1 MGSAPRAAGE
11 PRARPSA
18 SSAHRS
24 EAAPRARPRTVRIR
38 EPPPAAGPGS
48 LQPPVRSPLRAGTP
62 PGRARTLSRPPPP
75 AAGPCPVRRSPAAA
89 AGPAPGGPRAGG
101 GGRGGAGTAP
111 GPRGG
116 RTRAPGRRAAHLPQP
131 AGDAGP
137 RSSLARTARPDPP
150 PPEPAGSGR
159 NRARWPELSPPRRQ
173 RRASL
178 QRRGRR
184 DPRVA
189 PFPPQ
194 APTRGRRVCRARAQA
209 PQARGPEG
217 RPAPRGGGAPGPAPE
232 LRRPGHTGELCGCFR
247 KLRKASFCSPSEGYH
262 IAYCTGHSAR

>member
-89 AGPAPGGPRAGG
+89 AGPAPGGPRAGAG
-101 GGRGGAGTAP
+101 AGAGRARRPGRGAGGREHRADAP
-111 GPRGG
+111 RTCPSPRATRG
-116 RTRAPGRRAAHLPQP
+116 RAPLSP
-131 AGDAGP
+131 AP
-137 RSSLARTARPDPP
+137 RARTPP